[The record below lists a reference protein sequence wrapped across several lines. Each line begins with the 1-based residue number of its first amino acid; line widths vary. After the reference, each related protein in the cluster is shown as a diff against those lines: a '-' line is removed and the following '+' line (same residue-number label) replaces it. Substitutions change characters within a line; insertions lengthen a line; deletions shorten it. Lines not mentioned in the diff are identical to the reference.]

1 MLDLDTSTKLSNSTS
16 DIQFSEVQKFRQIWI
31 QMLLGLGF
39 GLLLFAF
46 AYQLIKQ
53 EQLFSFSSLTLVG
66 MVLSGFTALVYKSHL
81 DTKIDRKGIQ
91 YRFFP
96 FQLIHRHIS
105 WEQVEEVCIRK
116 YDALIE
122 YGGWGA
128 RYSNRGNAYIVS
140 GKYGLQMEIADGRRV
155 LISTQRPI
163 ELEKVIL
170 QLLYNYEVK

>member
-1 MLDLDTSTKLSNSTS
+1 MLDLNTSIKLSNNAS

-31 QMLLGLGF
+31 QILVGLGF
-39 GLLLFAF
+39 CLLFF
-46 AYQLIKQ
+46 ALGYQLIRQ
-53 EQLFSFSSLTLVG
+53 EPIFSFSSLALIG
-66 MVLSGFTALVYKSHL
+66 IVLSGFTAFVYKSHL
-81 DTKIDRKGIQ
+81 DTKIDRIGIQ

-96 FQLIHRHIS
+96 FQLAHRQIT
-105 WEQVEEVCIRK
+105 WEQVDEVCIRE

-128 RYSNRGNAYIVS
+128 RYSNRGNACIVS
-140 GKYGLQMEIADGRRV
+140 GKYGLQMELSDGRKI

-163 ELEKVIL
+163 ELETIIL

>member
-1 MLDLDTSTKLSNSTS
+1 MLDLNTSVKLSHNTP

-31 QMLLGLGF
+31 QIMLGLGF
-39 GLLLFAF
+39 SLLLFAF

-53 EQLFSFSSLTLVG
+53 EPIFSFSSLALVG
-66 MVLSGFTALVYKSHL
+66 IVFSGFTMVVYKSQL
-81 DTKIDRKGIQ
+81 DTKIDKRGIQ

-96 FQLIHRHIS
+96 FQLTYRQIS
-105 WEQVEEVCIRK
+105 WEQVDEAYIRQ

-128 RYSNRGNAYIVS
+128 RYSNRGNAYIIS
-140 GKYGLQMEIADGRRV
+140 GKYGLQMEISDGRRI
-155 LISTQRPI
+155 LLSTQRPI

-170 QLLYNYEVK
+170 QVLYNYEVK

>member
-1 MLDLDTSTKLSNSTS
+1 MLDLNTSIKLSNTTS

-39 GLLLFAF
+39 GLLLSAF
-46 AYQLIKQ
+46 VYQLIMQ

-66 MVLSGFTALVYKSHL
+66 VVLSGFTILVYRSHL
-81 DTKIDRKGIQ
+81 DTKIDRRGIQ

-96 FQLIHRHIS
+96 FQLTHRQIS
-105 WEQVEEVCIRK
+105 WEQVDEVYIREF
-116 YDALIE
+116 DALIE

-140 GKYGLQMEIADGRRV
+140 GKYGLQMEVADGRRV

-163 ELEKVIL
+163 ELEKLIL
-170 QLLYNYEVK
+170 QLLYSYEVK